1 MFSPTY
7 IKDLNQ
13 QYTGVCVSRS
23 TIKNTTDEIIKFYR
37 QFDRYDQVTYEEL
50 YQQISPCVRLD
61 QYRLFRNRGRIVG
74 FTNWAFVNDRVL
86 DRFMEK
92 GQLGTQD
99 WQSGFKMLWLELI
112 SQDHM
117 DTMMAWM
124 KDYSVN
130 LLGENVRIYWVRSQQ
145 DKIMKKMKIRTKKS
159 WRKANG

>member
-13 QYTGVCVSRS
+13 QYTGVCVNRS

-37 QFDRYDQVTYEEL
+37 QFDRYEHVTYEEL

-61 QYRLFRNRGRIVG
+61 QYRLFRNQGRIVG